1 MYVIGLKHF
10 SESTLELIL
19 LVLLYF
25 QKIEALTDIG
35 LADCLI
41 GVNHVEFEV
50 SSLQISSGEY
60 ESDETKYE
68 KCDKYRYD

>member
-10 SESTLELIL
+10 SDSTLELIL

-50 SSLQISSGEY
+50 SSLQISSD
-60 ESDETKYE
+60 ESDEKNYE
-68 KCDKYRYD
+68 KCGKYRYD